1 MDTNLFP
8 TAVDVTLYKYNHH
21 DNRLWTRIINDLE
34 YIQVDNDSIMVS
46 MQQLYLLL
54 DNYYINEIN
63 KVRSVGAEFLHK
75 KVTTPY
81 FVYMMCT
88 DMPNLQY
95 VKFTKSYD
103 KSFSRII
110 EIEGDKILKFD
121 FKVLSM
127 TINLYNLF
135 TPGDLKIINPVLE
148 SINVLEEDTPYA
160 RLKLVD
166 LLDSLDLWINNT
178 MDDEIEEGQS
188 DPIPLVTTFIDIIDP
203 KTERDNPLVLL
214 VTDY

>member
-1 MDTNLFP
+1 MNTNLFP

-21 DNRLWTRIINDLE
+21 DNRLWTRIVNELD
-34 YIQVDNDSIMVS
+34 YIQVDGDSVMVHI
-46 MQQLYLLL
+46 QQLHILL
-54 DNYYINEIN
+54 DNYYIDEIN

-81 FVYMMCT
+81 FIYMMCV
-88 DMPNLQY
+88 DMQNLQY
-95 VKFTKSYD
+95 VKFTRSYD

-127 TINLYNLF
+127 TINLYDIFN
-135 TPGDLKIINPVLE
+135 PEDLKLVNPILEDIN
-148 SINVLEEDTPYA
+148 ILEEDVPYS
-160 RLKLVD
+160 RIKLVD
-166 LLDSLDLWINNT
+166 LLDSLDNWVNSTI
-178 MDDEIEEGQS
+178 DEDI
-188 DPIPLVTTFIDIIDP
+188 DPDEVDPMPLITTFIDIMDP